1 MKINK
6 YFTLACAALA
16 FTACSNDD
24 DISKNNPDDK
34 VLGEL
39 VDAIS
44 INFTNGDGPS
54 TRVMSGET
62 KSEGSEAQIIKAYV
76 FAKEANPE
84 HTRPLEGDWTVKEVL
99 PGIGDTEVKG
109 DGIVDDG
116 KTRTVKNIAT
126 FKGVRQGENIYVIAN
141 DPTLTLAIAE
151 GLAHKGTNSEATIKD
166 YIANL
171 SKDYLAGLSYRPE
184 KLDAN
189 SKKEVPTGEFIMAGM
204 ATIPVSPN
212 IPSGGTVT
220 VNVPLDRE
228 LAKVNFKAGITT
240 DTKAAAYNNV
250 EFQKGD
256 GIAVVRVARKT
267 SMFNNNRESDFYVA
281 TSGIKEDWPITDH
294 SLVKGVYASF
304 CDQTPEGSLLF
315 DGTANAADAAAN
327 KWNGKELVDFNKTVT
342 AADAGEYRF
351 VWTLKDLDKDPSK
364 SDLFGNSQAINAPVF
379 YVTPNY
385 ENNTNGVTVICTQAT
400 YVGETVLTSDSLVK
414 YMDIVLAADPT
425 KLFVAVEA
433 GDNGGTALSIYNPIG
448 TQSVLDDIK
457 VVKKHLGLGATAGKD
472 ATEQLASLTA
482 AITAAKAKAGFAAA
496 DGAVL
501 DKYNTVVA
509 YDNLMD
515 KLYLATLLSYR
526 FDKANQNPF
535 MATGTGSYPAPNTS
549 SIAFSDSILTYAHG
563 AKVATDT
570 LLAGPKGLIYA
581 EKKVGA
587 NNYVMT
593 VKKKDGTTIEL
604 SDPTDDGKIMPLYSP
619 GKPSRKAYFS
629 QIKNEDIY
637 ARYKGMKLYYRAD
650 VADYTGG
657 VSNKI
662 TERNTY
668 YQSIGTIT
676 SFGSRTIHDAINSDD
691 NTMKVDVTVNKWR
704 LSVNEIP
711 M

>member
-24 DISKNNPDDK
+24 DFTSGGEDDK

-44 INFTNGDGPS
+44 INFINGDGPS

-62 KSEGSEAQIIKAYV
+62 KSEGTEAQIMKAYV

-99 PGIGDTEVKG
+99 PGAGDTEVKG
-109 DGIVDDG
+109 DGIKDDG
-116 KTRTVKNIAT
+116 ITRTVTNIAQ

-141 DPTLTLAIAE
+141 DPTMTLPIAE
-151 GLAHKGTNSEATIKD
+151 ALAHKGTNSEATIKD

-184 KLDAN
+184 NGPA
-189 SKKEVPTGEFIMAGM
+189 KKGETPSGQFIMAGM

-228 LAKVNFKAGITT
+228 LAKVSFKAGITT
-240 DTKAAAYNNV
+240 STTDLAAGKV

-267 SMFNNNRESDFYVA
+267 SMFNNDRESNFYVA
-281 TSGIKEDWPITDH
+281 TSGLLEDWPITDH
-294 SLVKGVYASF
+294 SLTDGVFSSY
-304 CDQTPEGSLLF
+304 CDQTSEGSLLF
-315 DGTANAADAAAN
+315 DGTASTAF
-327 KWNGKELVDFNKTVT
+327 KWNGKDLADFNKTVT
-342 AADAGEYRF
+342 AANAGEYRF
-351 VWTLKDLDKDPSK
+351 VWTLDNLDADATTST
-364 SDLFGNSQAINAPVF
+364 LFGNSTQINAPVF

-385 ENNTNGVTVICTQAT
+385 ENNTNGVTAICTQAT
-400 YVGETVLTSDSLVK
+400 YVGETVLASDSLVK

-425 KLFVAVEA
+425 KLFIAIDA
-433 GDNGGTALSIYNPIG
+433 DGNGGTALGIFNPIG
-448 TQSVLDDIK
+448 TQAVLDDIK
-457 VVKKHLGLGATAGKD
+457 VVKKHLGLGATIGKD
-472 ATEQLASLTA
+472 ATEQLATLTT
-482 AITAAKAKAGFAAA
+482 AIAAAKAKVGFVAA
-496 DGAVL
+496 DGDVL
-501 DKYNTVVA
+501 DKYATVA
-509 YDNLMD
+509 DYDNLMD

-526 FDKANQNPF
+526 FDKANQNAF
-535 MATGTGSYPAPNTS
+535 MASGTGAYPAPNTS

-581 EKKVGA
+581 EKKTGTD
-587 NNYVMT
+587 NYVMT
-593 VKKKDGTTIEL
+593 IKKTDGTTLAL
-604 SDPTDDGKIMPLYSP
+604 SQPTSEALIQPLYSQ
-619 GKPSRKAYFS
+619 GKASRKAYFS
-629 QIKNEDIY
+629 QIKNEKVY
-637 ARYKGMKLYYRAD
+637 AYYTGMKLYYRAD
-650 VADYTGG
+650 VADYAGG
-657 VSNKI
+657 VSNKL

-676 SFGSRTIHDAINSDD
+676 SLGSRTIHDAINSDD

>member
-6 YFTLACAALA
+6 YFTLAFAALA

-24 DISKNNPDDK
+24 DLTPRGEDDK

-44 INFTNGDGPS
+44 INFINGDGPS

-62 KSEGSEAQIIKAYV
+62 KSEGTEAQIMKAYV

-99 PGIGDTEVKG
+99 PGAGDTEVKG
-109 DGIVDDG
+109 DGIKDDG
-116 KTRTVKNIAT
+116 ITRTVTNIAQ

-141 DPTLTLAIAE
+141 DPTMTLPIAE
-151 GLAHKGTNSEATIKD
+151 ALAHKGTNSEATIKE

-184 KLDAN
+184 NGPA
-189 SKKEVPTGEFIMAGM
+189 KKGETPSGEFIMAGM

-240 DTKAAAYNNV
+240 STTDLAAGKV

-267 SMFNNNRESDFYVA
+267 SMFNNDRESNFYVA
-281 TSGIKEDWPITDH
+281 TSGLLEDWPITDH
-294 SLVKGVYASF
+294 SLKDGVFSSF

-315 DGTANAADAAAN
+315 DGTASTSF
-327 KWNGKELVDFNKTVT
+327 KWNAKDIVDFNKTVT
-342 AADAGEYRF
+342 AASAGEYRF
-351 VWTLKDLDKDPSK
+351 VWTLDNLDADATTST
-364 SDLFGNSQAINAPVF
+364 LFGNSTQINAPIF

-400 YVGETVLTSDSLVK
+400 YIGENVLTSDSLVK

-425 KLFVAVEA
+425 KTFVAVEA
-433 GDNGGTALSIYNPIG
+433 ADNGGTALEVFNPI
-448 TQSVLDDIK
+448 TDQPTLDEIK
-457 VVKKHLGLGATAGKD
+457 VVKKHLGLGATMGKD
-472 ATEQLASLTA
+472 AAAQLATLTA
-482 AITAAKAKAGFAAA
+482 AITAAKAKAGFVAA
-496 DGAVL
+496 DGVIL
-501 DKYNTVVA
+501 DKYNTVTA

-515 KLYLATLLSYR
+515 KLYLATLLYYR
-526 FDKANQNPF
+526 FDKGNRNEF
-535 MATGTGSYPAPNTS
+535 TATGTGSYPAPSTS
-549 SIAFSDSILTYAHG
+549 VIAFTDSILTHAHN
-563 AKVATDT
+563 ALVATDT
-570 LLAGPKGLIYA
+570 LLAGPKGLVYA
-581 EKKVGA
+581 EKKTGSDDYVITVMKEDRNTVSLSTPSTAVG
-587 NNYVMT
+587 
-593 VKKKDGTTIEL
+593 L
-604 SDPTDDGKIMPLYSP
+604 MPLNSL
-619 GKPSRKAYFS
+619 GKASRKAYFS
-629 QIKNEDIY
+629 QLKNKDVY
-637 ARYKGMKLYYRAD
+637 TYYKGMKLYYRAD
-650 VADYTGG
+650 VADYAGG

-676 SFGSRTIHDAINSDD
+676 SLGSRSIHEAISSDD
-691 NTMKVDVTVNKWR
+691 NTMKVDVTVRKWK
-704 LSVNEIP
+704 LSVNDIP